1 METPI
6 LQVSNIN
13 KSFGRVLALRD
24 VSFSVARGSIIGLV
38 WHSTVL
44 AQCTQAVT

>member
-13 KSFGRVLALRD
+13 KSFGRVRALRD
-24 VSFSVARGSIIGLV
+24 VSFTVTRGTIIGLV
-38 WHSTVL
+38 GPNG
-44 AQCTQAVT
+44 AG